1 VLPSTFRLLMAGAAL
16 ALLPLAGRFAPAAQ
30 AQSLG
35 AGAAVS
41 EPLVKA
47 GFVYNFAKFTE
58 WPAAALP
65 STGPVVLCLTAS
77 DALGA
82 VSQVMEGKALQGRT
96 LTVRHHVRVDEL
108 RSCHIVY
115 MTDTDERRQT
125 EALRALRGLPVLTI
139 GDAEGYAEV
148 GGMIGLVG
156 VGGRIQFEVNTD
168 LAQAA
173 GLKISSQLLRL
184 ARTVRGRAS

>member
-1 VLPSTFRLLMAGAAL
+1 
-16 ALLPLAGRFAPAAQ
+16 
-30 AQSLG
+30 
-35 AGAAVS
+35 
-41 EPLVKA
+41 
-47 GFVYNFAKFTE
+47 
-58 WPAAALP
+58 
-65 STGPVVLCLTAS
+65 
-77 DALGA
+77 
-82 VSQVMEGKALQGRT
+82 
-96 LTVRHHVRVDEL
+96 VRHHVRVDEL